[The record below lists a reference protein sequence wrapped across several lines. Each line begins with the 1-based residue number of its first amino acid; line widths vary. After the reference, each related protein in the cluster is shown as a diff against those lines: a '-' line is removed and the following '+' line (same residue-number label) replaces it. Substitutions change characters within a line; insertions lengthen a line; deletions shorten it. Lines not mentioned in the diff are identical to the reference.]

1 MGFESLFAF
10 TLLGGMAAGAYVFE
24 TCFARK
30 RSAIARGFCP
40 WW

>member
-1 MGFESLFAF
+1 MGLESLFAF

-30 RSAIARGFCP
+30 RSGNRRGFCP
-40 WW
+40 WS